1 MDVQITIAINSRLLS
16 NVVNGEICVSTKRRV
31 SVSINNYRGI
41 FFTIATKSELEAFI
55 SFPLSKC
62 NFIRVRRGKFRN
74 FNFTILN
81 IRATLNHSV
90 SPKTITKPMIF
101 GRSLEAGNN
110 IAV

>member
-16 NVVNGEICVSTKRRV
+16 NVVNGEICVSTKRRI

-41 FFTIATKSELEAFI
+41 FFTIATKSELET
-55 SFPLSKC
+55 S
-62 NFIRVRRGKFRN
+62 FIRVRRGKFRN

>member
-16 NVVNGEICVSTKRRV
+16 NVVNGEICVSTKRRI

-41 FFTIATKSELEAFI
+41 FFTIATKSELEA
-55 SFPLSKC
+55 S
-62 NFIRVRRGKFRN
+62 FIRVRRGKFRN

-101 GRSLEAGNN
+101 GRSLEAEND